1 MLSYYFLHLNIYLT
15 FIDFFPKVFFV
26 LYTKNAYKSNFKLKM
41 NNCVCFHKFYV
52 ELKGQIPKKQNM
64 FSLVCR

>member
-15 FIDFFPKVFFV
+15 FIDFFLK
-26 LYTKNAYKSNFKLKM
+26 KLKM
-41 NNCVCFHKFYV
+41 NNCVCLHKFYV
-52 ELKGQIPKKQNM
+52 ELKDQIPKKQNM